1 MKKFL
6 YILTGLLSF
15 SLCMFAQKYS
25 NNPSDYAA
33 LSSRAKQ
40 CVSEAEAGDRLSQ
53 FILAKCLIN
62 GAGIEKDADK
72 GYQWLQY
79 SAQRGYINANLMV
92 GYCMLNG
99 IGVEKNITLA
109 KEVFTTFALQ
119 GSQTAIVGLRMIQA
133 EYAEQYVNAVGS
145 NRTALDKQI
154 KSIETTISQGERKAK
169 SMTPNEASK
178 WLSLETAFNTSYSLE
193 DPKPKE
199 KPEEKVYQLSEVTVV
214 PKVGVI
220 GEMWVQKNIIYPVEA
235 MEKGLQGMVEVSF
248 VVEKDGTRSNIKVTK
263 SIDPLLDNEIVRII
277 KEMPKWWKT
286 GNDGNARCI
295 AYARAVFK
303 LPKKIRKS
311 RNYCFS
317 TKYGLEIQLK

>member
-1 MKKFL
+1 
-6 YILTGLLSF
+6 
-15 SLCMFAQKYS
+15 MFAQKYS

-99 IGVEKNITLA
+99 IGVEKNIPLA
-109 KEVFTTFALQ
+109 KEVFSTFALQ

-145 NRTALDKQI
+145 NRTVLDKQI

-178 WLSLETAFNTSYSLE
+178 WLNLETAFNTSYSLE

-199 KPEEKVYQLSEVTVV
+199 TPEEKVYQQSEVRTV
-214 PKVGVI
+214 PKVKGYA
-220 GEMWVQKNIIYPVEA
+220 ETSWVEKNIIYPVEA
-235 MEKGLQGMVEVSF
+235 MEKGLQGIVELSF
-248 VVEKDGTRSNIKVTK
+248 IVEKDGTRSNINVTK
-263 SIDPLLDNEIVRII
+263 SIDPLLDNEAIRTI
-277 KEMPKWWKT
+277 KEMPKWESAQELLYGKV
-286 GNDGNARCI
+286 RCMS
-295 AYARAVFK
+295 YARVEFK
-303 LPKKIRKS
+303 LPKRIRKS
-311 RNYCFS
+311 RNWCVF
-317 TKYGLEIQLK
+317 TNNRLEIFLK